1 MTHTQTNALSNI
13 EAEPTPDRPMR
24 PFFILWTGQSLSLV
38 GSQAVQF
45 ALIWWLTETS
55 GSATILATAT
65 LLGLLPP
72 IVLGPVIGALID
84 RWNRKTVMLA
94 ADGFVAVA
102 SLLLAWL
109 FSAGIADIPHVL
121 ALLFLRA
128 LGAAFHSPA
137 MTASTTLMV
146 PEKHLTRIQGLNQSM
161 QGLLTIVAAP
171 LGALLLAIFSMTGV
185 MMVDVGTALLA
196 ILPLLAIRVPRP
208 TRSDDLG
215 RSSVW
220 AETAAGFRY
229 LVRRRGHATLIAMA
243 ALINALLV
251 PAFSLLPLLV
261 LQRLNG
267 GAAQLGWLSSSLGVG
282 LIVGGVAL
290 GAWGGFRKRIVHYLD
305 GDGRARRGGDRGG
318 PHSGVLVSV
327 GARLHGVRGA
337 DRAARQRT
345 RVRHPPGHR
354 SAGLSGARLLARRKP
369 RGRGCAAGSD
379 RGRPGGR
386 DRGRRR
392 LVPGGRNCLRGDGN
406 RGLLR
411 ARPDGNRG
419 RYRRRGRSNARRRA
433 VRALNGGR
441 SDHRGSGRGR
451 TGLVADSLH
460 PSGGLRS

>member
-1 MTHTQTNALSNI
+1 MTQTLTNAPASI
-13 EAEPTPDRPMR
+13 EAETSQDRPMR

-94 ADGFVAVA
+94 ADGFVAA
-102 SLLLAWL
+102 AALLLALL
-109 FSAGIADIPHVL
+109 FSAGIADVPHVL
-121 ALLFLRA
+121 ALLFLRS

-146 PEKHLTRIQGLNQSM
+146 PEKRLTRIQGLNQSM

-208 TRSDDLG
+208 TRSDGLG
-215 RSSVW
+215 QSSVW

-229 LVRRRGHATLIAMA
+229 LVRRRGHRTLIAMA
-243 ALINALLV
+243 ALINVLLV

-261 LQRLNG
+261 LQRLHG
-267 GAAQLGWLSSSLGVG
+267 GAAQFGWLSSSLGVG

-290 GAWGGFRKRIVHYLD
+290 GAWGGFRKRIVTTLT
-305 GDGRARRGGDRGG
+305 AMAAL
-318 PHSGVLVSV
+318 GVAVAAVGLTPASSFLWALVSMACV
-327 GARLHGVRGA
+327 GLIVPLVNGPVYAILQATIAPDYQG
-337 DRAARQRT
+337 
-345 RVRHPPGHR
+345 RVF
-354 SAGLSGARLLARRKP
+354 S
-369 RGRGCAAGSD
+369 
-379 RGRPGGR
+379 
-386 DRGRRR
+386 
-392 LVPGGRNCLRGDGN
+392 
-406 RGLLR
+406 
-411 ARPDGNRG
+411 
-419 RYRRRGRSNARRRA
+419 
-433 VRALNGGR
+433 
-441 SDHRGSGRGR
+441 
-451 TGLVADSLH
+451 LVASLAGAAA
-460 PSGGLRS
+460 PLGLIVAAPVAEIVGVGVWYLAGGIACVAMGIAGFFAPALMGIEDGAAEGVA

>member
-1 MTHTQTNALSNI
+1 MTHTLTNAHSTI
-13 EAEPTPDRPMR
+13 EAEPSPDRPMR
-24 PFFILWTGQSLSLV
+24 PFFILWTGQSLSLI

-109 FSAGIADIPHVL
+109 FYAGIADIPHVL

-146 PEKHLTRIQGLNQSM
+146 PEKRFTRIQGLNQSI

-171 LGALLLAIFSMTGV
+171 LGALLLAILSMTWV

-208 TRSDDLG
+208 TRSDDHG

-220 AETAAGFRY
+220 AETVEGFRY
-229 LVRRRGHATLIAMA
+229 LLRRRGHRTLIAMA

-267 GAAQLGWLSSSLGVG
+267 GAAQLGWLNSAFGIG

-290 GAWGGFRKRIVHYLD
+290 GAWGGFRKRIVTTLT
-305 GDGRARRGGDRGG
+305 AMIAL
-318 PHSGVLVSV
+318 GVSVIAVGLTPASSFLWALVSMSCLGLIVPLVNGPVYAILQSTIAPDYQGRVFSLV
-327 GARLHGVRGA
+327 GSL
-337 DRAARQRT
+337 
-345 RVRHPPGHR
+345 
-354 SAGLSGARLLARRKP
+354 
-369 RGRGCAAGSD
+369 AAGVAPL
-379 RGRPGGR
+379 GLIMAAPVAEIVGVGMWYLAGGIACVAMGIAGFFAPALLGIE
-386 DRGRRR
+386 DGAAE
-392 LVPGGRNCLRGDGN
+392 GG
-406 RGLLR
+406 
-411 ARPDGNRG
+411 A
-419 RYRRRGRSNARRRA
+419 
-433 VRALNGGR
+433 
-441 SDHRGSGRGR
+441 
-451 TGLVADSLH
+451 
-460 PSGGLRS
+460 

>member
-1 MTHTQTNALSNI
+1 MTHTQTNPLATI
-13 EAEPTPDRPMR
+13 EAEPSQDRPMR
-24 PFFILWTGQSLSLV
+24 PFFILWTGQSLSLI
-38 GSQAVQF
+38 GSQAVQL

-84 RWNRKTVMLA
+84 RWNRKSVMLA

-137 MTASTTLMV
+137 MIASTTLMV
-146 PEKHLTRIQGLNQSM
+146 PEKYLTRIQGLNQSM

-208 TRSDDLG
+208 TRSDG
-215 RSSVW
+215 YGQSSVW
-220 AETAAGFRY
+220 AETTAGFRY
-229 LVRRRGHATLIAMA
+229 LVRRRGHVTLIAMS

-267 GAAQLGWLSSSLGVG
+267 GAAQFGWLSSSLGVG

-290 GAWGGFRKRIVHYLD
+290 GAWGGFRKRIVTTLI
-305 GDGRARRGGDRGG
+305 GMTAL
-318 PHSGVLVSV
+318 GVAVTAVGLTPASSFVWALVSMSCV
-327 GARLHGVRGA
+327 GLVVPLVNGPVYAILQATIAPDYQGRVFSLVGSLAGGAAPLGLIVAAPVAEIVGVG
-337 DRAARQRT
+337 
-345 RVRHPPGHR
+345 VWYL
-354 SAGLSGARLLARRKP
+354 AGGIACVAM
-369 RGRGCAAGSD
+369 GIAGFFAPALM
-379 RGRPGGR
+379 GIE
-386 DRGRRR
+386 
-392 LVPGGRNCLRGDGN
+392 DGTAE
-406 RGLLR
+406 GV
-411 ARPDGNRG
+411 ASMDVDAP
-419 RYRRRGRSNARRRA
+419 
-433 VRALNGGR
+433 
-441 SDHRGSGRGR
+441 SGR
-451 TGLVADSLH
+451 
-460 PSGGLRS
+460 

>member
-1 MTHTQTNALSNI
+1 MTQALTNAHAI
-13 EAEPTPDRPMR
+13 HEAEPSQDRPMR
-24 PFFILWTGQSLSLV
+24 PFIILWTGQSLSLV

-72 IVLGPVIGALID
+72 VVLGPVIGALID
-84 RWNRKTVMLA
+84 RWDRKTVMLA
-94 ADGFVAVA
+94 ADGFVAAA

-109 FSAGIADIPHVL
+109 FAAGIADIPHVL

-128 LGAAFHSPA
+128 LGGAFHSPA

-146 PEKHLTRIQGLNQSM
+146 PEKHLTRVQGLNQSM

-208 TRSDDLG
+208 NRSDDLG
-215 RSSVW
+215 QSSVW

-267 GAAQLGWLSSSLGVG
+267 GAAQFGWLSSSLGVG

-290 GAWGGFRKRIVHYLD
+290 GAWGGFRKRIVTTLT
-305 GDGRARRGGDRGG
+305 AMAAL
-318 PHSGVLVSV
+318 GVAVTAVGLTPASSFLWALVSMACV
-327 GARLHGVRGA
+327 GLIAPLVNGPVYAILQATIAPDYQGRVFSLVGSLAGAAAPLGLIVAAPVAEIVGVG
-337 DRAARQRT
+337 
-345 RVRHPPGHR
+345 VWY
-354 SAGLSGARLLARRKP
+354 L
-369 RGRGCAAGSD
+369 AAGIACVAM
-379 RGRPGGR
+379 GIAGFFAPALMGIE
-386 DRGRRR
+386 
-392 LVPGGRNCLRGDGN
+392 DGTAE
-406 RGLLR
+406 G
-411 ARPDGNRG
+411 
-419 RYRRRGRSNARRRA
+419 
-433 VRALNGGR
+433 
-441 SDHRGSGRGR
+441 
-451 TGLVADSLH
+451 VASMRVDA
-460 PSGGLRS
+460 PSGG

>member
-1 MTHTQTNALSNI
+1 MTHTLTNAFSTI
-13 EAEPTPDRPMR
+13 EAEPSQDRPMR
-24 PFFILWTGQSLSLV
+24 RFFILWTGQSLSLV

-94 ADGFVAVA
+94 ADGLVAVA

-109 FSAGIADIPHVL
+109 FAAGIADIPHVL

-161 QGLLTIVAAP
+161 QGLLIIVAAP
-171 LGALLLAIFSMTGV
+171 LGALLFAIFSMTGV

-196 ILPLLAIRVPRP
+196 ILPLLSIRVPRP
-208 TRSDDLG
+208 TRSDGLD

-220 AETAAGFRY
+220 GETAAGFRY
-229 LVRRRGHATLIAMA
+229 LVRRRGHMTLIAMS

-267 GAAQLGWLSSSLGVG
+267 GAAQFGWLSSSFGVG
-282 LIVGGVAL
+282 LIVGGVVL
-290 GAWGGFRKRIVHYLD
+290 GVWGGFRKRIVTAL
-305 GDGRARRGGDRGG
+305 AAMAAL
-318 PHSGVLVSV
+318 GVAVTAVGLTPASSFLWALVSMSCV
-327 GARLHGVRGA
+327 GLIVPLVNGPVYAILQATIAPDYQG
-337 DRAARQRT
+337 
-345 RVRHPPGHR
+345 RVF
-354 SAGLSGARLLARRKP
+354 S
-369 RGRGCAAGSD
+369 
-379 RGRPGGR
+379 
-386 DRGRRR
+386 
-392 LVPGGRNCLRGDGN
+392 
-406 RGLLR
+406 
-411 ARPDGNRG
+411 
-419 RYRRRGRSNARRRA
+419 
-433 VRALNGGR
+433 
-441 SDHRGSGRGR
+441 
-451 TGLVADSLH
+451 LVASFAGAVAPLGLIMAAPVAEIVGVGVWYLAGGIACVVMGIAGFFAPALMGIEDGTAEGDASI
-460 PSGGLRS
+460 PIDASSGG

>member
-1 MTHTQTNALSNI
+1 MTQTLTNSHATH
-13 EAEPTPDRPMR
+13 EAEPSQDRPMR

-84 RWNRKTVMLA
+84 RWNRKTLMLA
-94 ADGFVAVA
+94 ADGFVAAA

-109 FSAGIADIPHVL
+109 FSAGIANIPHVL
-121 ALLFLRA
+121 ALLFMRA
-128 LGAAFHSPA
+128 IGAAFHSPA

-215 RSSVW
+215 QSSVW

-229 LVRRRGHATLIAMA
+229 LVRRRGHRTLIAMA

-267 GAAQLGWLSSSLGVG
+267 GAAQLGWLSSSFGVG

-290 GAWGGFRKRIVHYLD
+290 GAWGGFRRRIVTTLT
-305 GDGRARRGGDRGG
+305 AMAAL
-318 PHSGVLVSV
+318 GVAVTAVGLTPASSFLWALVSMACV
-327 GARLHGVRGA
+327 GLIVPLVNGPVYAILQATISPDYQG
-337 DRAARQRT
+337 
-345 RVRHPPGHR
+345 RVF
-354 SAGLSGARLLARRKP
+354 S
-369 RGRGCAAGSD
+369 
-379 RGRPGGR
+379 
-386 DRGRRR
+386 
-392 LVPGGRNCLRGDGN
+392 
-406 RGLLR
+406 
-411 ARPDGNRG
+411 
-419 RYRRRGRSNARRRA
+419 
-433 VRALNGGR
+433 
-441 SDHRGSGRGR
+441 
-451 TGLVADSLH
+451 LVASIAGAVAPLGLIVAAPVAEIVGVGLWYLAGGIACVAMGIAGFFAPALMGIEDGASL
-460 PSGGLRS
+460 

>member
-1 MTHTQTNALSNI
+1 MPYPDDHTLTNALETS
-13 EAEPTPDRPMR
+13 EPEPSQDHPIR
-24 PFFILWTGQSLSLV
+24 PFFILWTGQSLSLI

-72 IVLGPVIGALID
+72 VVLGPVIGALID

-121 ALLFLRA
+121 GLVFLRS
-128 LGAAFHSPA
+128 LGAAFHAPA

-146 PEKHLTRIQGLNQSM
+146 PEKYLTRIQGLNQSM

-208 TRSDDLG
+208 PRSDG
-215 RSSVW
+215 VAQSSVW

-229 LVRRRGHATLIAMA
+229 LAQRRGHATLIAMS

-261 LQRLNG
+261 LQRLHG
-267 GAAQLGWLSSSLGVG
+267 GAAQFGWLSSSLGVG
-282 LIVGGVAL
+282 LIVGGVVL
-290 GAWGGFRKRIVHYLD
+290 GVWGGFRKRIVTTLI
-305 GDGRARRGGDRGG
+305 AMIAL
-318 PHSGVLVSV
+318 GVAVTAVGLTPASSFLWALVSMSCV
-327 GARLHGVRGA
+327 GLIVPFVNGPVFAILQATIAPDYQGRVFSLIGSLAGAAAPLGLIVAAPVAEIVGVGIWYL
-337 DRAARQRT
+337 
-345 RVRHPPGHR
+345 
-354 SAGLSGARLLARRKP
+354 AGGIACVAMGIAGFLAP
-369 RGRGCAAGSD
+369 ALMGIE
-379 RGRPGGR
+379 
-386 DRGRRR
+386 
-392 LVPGGRNCLRGDGN
+392 DGTAE
-406 RGLLR
+406 G
-411 ARPDGNRG
+411 
-419 RYRRRGRSNARRRA
+419 
-433 VRALNGGR
+433 
-441 SDHRGSGRGR
+441 
-451 TGLVADSLH
+451 VASISVDA
-460 PSGGLRS
+460 

>member
-1 MTHTQTNALSNI
+1 MGADPRNRRQDMTHALTYALSSR
-13 EAEPTPDRPMR
+13 EAEHSQDRPMR

-72 IVLGPVIGALID
+72 VVLGPVIGALID

-109 FSAGIADIPHVL
+109 FYAGIADIPHVL

-146 PEKHLTRIQGLNQSM
+146 PEEHLTRIQGLNQSM

-196 ILPLLAIRVPRP
+196 ILPFLAISVPRP
-208 TRSDDLG
+208 SRSEGLG
-215 RSSVW
+215 PTSVW
-220 AETAAGFRY
+220 ADTVAGFRY
-229 LVRRRGHATLIAMA
+229 LIERRGHATLIGMSAV
-243 ALINALLV
+243 INALLV

-267 GAAQLGWLSSSLGVG
+267 GA
-282 LIVGGVAL
+282 
-290 GAWGGFRKRIVHYLD
+290 
-305 GDGRARRGGDRGG
+305 
-318 PHSGVLVSV
+318 
-327 GARLHGVRGA
+327 
-337 DRAARQRT
+337 
-345 RVRHPPGHR
+345 
-354 SAGLSGARLLARRKP
+354 
-369 RGRGCAAGSD
+369 
-379 RGRPGGR
+379 
-386 DRGRRR
+386 
-392 LVPGGRNCLRGDGN
+392 
-406 RGLLR
+406 
-411 ARPDGNRG
+411 
-419 RYRRRGRSNARRRA
+419 
-433 VRALNGGR
+433 
-441 SDHRGSGRGR
+441 
-451 TGLVADSLH
+451 
-460 PSGGLRS
+460 

>member
-1 MTHTQTNALSNI
+1 MNPHSNI
-13 EAEPTPDRPMR
+13 QDDPSQDRPMR
-24 PFFILWTGQSLSLV
+24 RFFILWTGQSLSLV

-72 IVLGPVIGALID
+72 IILGPVIGALID
-84 RWNRKTVMLA
+84 RWNRKIVMLV

-109 FSAGIADIPHVL
+109 FATGIAGIPHVF

-146 PEKHLTRIQGLNQSM
+146 PEEHLTRIQGLNQSM

-196 ILPLLAIRVPRP
+196 ILPLLAISVPNP
-208 TRSDDLG
+208 TRSEG
-215 RSSVW
+215 VATSSVW
-220 AETAAGFRY
+220 ADTVAGFRY
-229 LVRRRGHATLIAMA
+229 LVRRRGHATLIAMS
-243 ALINALLV
+243 ALLNALLV

-267 GAAQLGWLSSSLGVG
+267 GAAQFGWLSSALGLG

-290 GAWGGFRKRIVHYLD
+290 GAWGGFQKRMVTTLVAMIALGIAVVAVGITPQGSFLWALISMSCVGLIVPLVNGPVFAILQATIAPDYQGRVFSLASSLACGVAPLGLIMAAPVAEIVGVGVWYLAGGIACIAMGIAGFFAPALMGMED
-305 GDGRARRGGDRGG
+305 AHQEALEQARGTTEEIVS
-318 PHSGVLVSV
+318 SGTASIASEPRPPLP
-327 GARLHGVRGA
+327 
-337 DRAARQRT
+337 AAGI
-345 RVRHPPGHR
+345 PGR
-354 SAGLSGARLLARRKP
+354 SA
-369 RGRGCAAGSD
+369 AA
-379 RGRPGGR
+379 
-386 DRGRRR
+386 
-392 LVPGGRNCLRGDGN
+392 VE
-406 RGLLR
+406 
-411 ARPDGNRG
+411 
-419 RYRRRGRSNARRRA
+419 
-433 VRALNGGR
+433 V
-441 SDHRGSGRGR
+441 
-451 TGLVADSLH
+451 
-460 PSGGLRS
+460 

>member
-1 MTHTQTNALSNI
+1 MTHTLTNPLSTI
-13 EAEPTPDRPMR
+13 EAEHSPDRPMR
-24 PFFILWTGQSLSLV
+24 PFFILWTGQSLSLI

-161 QGLLTIVAAP
+161 EGLLTIVAAP
-171 LGALLLAIFSMTGV
+171 LGALLLAIFSMTGA

-208 TRSDDLG
+208 TRSDDHG
-215 RSSVW
+215 QSSVW
-220 AETAAGFRY
+220 AETAEGFRY
-229 LVRRRGHATLIAMA
+229 LLRRRGHRTLIAMA

-267 GAAQLGWLSSSLGVG
+267 GAAQFGWLSSAFGAG
-282 LIVGGVAL
+282 LIVGGLAL
-290 GAWGGFRKRIVHYLD
+290 GAWGGFRKRIVTTLT
-305 GDGRARRGGDRGG
+305 AMIAL
-318 PHSGVLVSV
+318 GVSVIAVGLTPASSFLWTLVSM
-327 GARLHGVRGA
+327 
-337 DRAARQRT
+337 
-345 RVRHPPGHR
+345 
-354 SAGLSGARLLARRKP
+354 SCAGLIVPLVNGPVYAILQSTIAP
-369 RGRGCAAGSD
+369 DYQGRVFSLVASLAAGAAPL
-379 RGRPGGR
+379 GLIMAAPVAEIVGVGMWYLAGGIACVAM
-386 DRGRRR
+386 GIAGFFATA
-392 LVPGGRNCLRGDGN
+392 LMGIEDGAAE
-406 RGLLR
+406 G
-411 ARPDGNRG
+411 
-419 RYRRRGRSNARRRA
+419 
-433 VRALNGGR
+433 
-441 SDHRGSGRGR
+441 
-451 TGLVADSLH
+451 VA
-460 PSGGLRS
+460 

>member
-1 MTHTQTNALSNI
+1 MVTVVENSEKTPKGLPASLAGFEDQANFSIIA
-13 EAEPTPDRPMR
+13 PDRPMG
-24 PFFILWTGQSLSLV
+24 PFFILWTGQSLSLI

-45 ALIWWLTETS
+45 ALIWWLTETG

-72 IVLGPVIGALID
+72 VVLGPVIGALID

-109 FSAGIADIPHVL
+109 FYAGIADIPHVL

-146 PEKHLTRIQGLNQSM
+146 PEKYLTRIQGLNQSM
-161 QGLLTIVAAP
+161 EGLLTIVAAP

-208 TRSDDLG
+208 TRSEDHG
-215 RSSVW
+215 QSSVW
-220 AETAAGFRY
+220 AETIEGFRY
-229 LVRRRGHATLIAMA
+229 LLRRHGHRTLIAMA
-243 ALINALLV
+243 ALINTLLV

-267 GAAQLGWLSSSLGVG
+267 GSAQFGWLSSAFGVG

-290 GAWGGFRKRIVHYLD
+290 GAWGGFRKRIVTTLT
-305 GDGRARRGGDRGG
+305 AMIAL
-318 PHSGVLVSV
+318 GVSVIAVGLTPASSFLWALVSMSSLGLIVPLVSGPVYAILQSTIAPDYQGRVFSLV
-327 GARLHGVRGA
+327 GSL
-337 DRAARQRT
+337 
-345 RVRHPPGHR
+345 
-354 SAGLSGARLLARRKP
+354 
-369 RGRGCAAGSD
+369 AAGVAPL
-379 RGRPGGR
+379 GLIMAAPVAEIVGVGMWYLAGGIACVAM
-386 DRGRRR
+386 GIAGFFAPA
-392 LVPGGRNCLRGDGN
+392 LMGIEDGAAE
-406 RGLLR
+406 G
-411 ARPDGNRG
+411 
-419 RYRRRGRSNARRRA
+419 
-433 VRALNGGR
+433 
-441 SDHRGSGRGR
+441 
-451 TGLVADSLH
+451 VA
-460 PSGGLRS
+460 